1 MKEGENNMRVCLLG
15 DTHFGI
21 RNDSK
26 IFHNYFETFYD
37 KIFFPELHKR
47 GVRTIIQ
54 LGDLFDRR
62 KYINFLSLAE
72 SRRYFFDKC
81 KEYNITLH
89 ALIGNHDIFW
99 RESLLVNSPSLV
111 LKDYDNIVLWQEPGT
126 LEIDGIKIDMIPWI
140 CNDNEERIMEFV
152 KNSSSPF
159 CLGHFELAGFN
170 LSKGV
175 PSHEGID
182 FSFLKNYNQVV
193 SGHYHTF
200 SEHDNVMYLGTPYEL
215 FWSDYKDQKY
225 FAILDTDTLKIDLV
239 RNHMRMFYK
248 ITYDDANLT
257 MEKIKEIKY
266 DLYANS
272 YVKIVVV
279 NKQNPYL
286 FDKMLEELYK
296 VNPVDVTIVE
306 DFTEQE
312 IESTDEEIVNQAEDT
327 MTILYKYIDAQT
339 LDAGKNVNKLKTIMR
354 ELYVEALSKENVE

>member
-1 MKEGENNMRVCLLG
+1 MRVCLLG

-26 IFHNYFETFYD
+26 QFHAYYEKFYD
-37 KIFFPELHKR
+37 EVFFPELAHR

-81 KEYNITLH
+81 KEYGIHVH

-99 RESLLVNSPSLV
+99 RESLAINSPSLV
-111 LKDYDNIVLWQEPGT
+111 LKDYDNITLWQEPGV
-126 LEIDGIKIDMIPWI
+126 LEIDGVKIDMIPWI
-140 CNDNEERIMEFV
+140 CKDNEEQIFEFV
-152 KNSSSPF
+152 KNTSSPI
-159 CLGHFELAGFN
+159 CMGHFELQGFN

-175 PSHEGID
+175 PSHDGID
-182 FSFLKNYNQVV
+182 FSFLKEYNQVY

-200 SEHDNVMYLGTPYEL
+200 SEHDHIMYLGTPYEL

-225 FAILDTDTLKIDLV
+225 FAILDMETMKHDLV
-239 RNHMRMFYK
+239 PNPMRMFHK
-248 ITYDDANLT
+248 ISYDDGNLT
-257 MEKIKEIKY
+257 MDDIKKMDYEKF
-266 DLYANS
+266 ASS

-279 NKQNPYL
+279 NKQDPYL

-296 VNPVDVTIVE
+296 VSPIDVTIVE
-306 DFTEQE
+306 DFTEQALE
-312 IESTDEEIVNQAEDT
+312 DTDEDIVNQAEDT
-327 MTILYKYIDAQT
+327 MTILYKYIEAQN
-339 LDAGKNVNKLKTIMR
+339 LDATKDVSRLKTIMR
-354 ELYVEALSKENVE
+354 ELYVEALSKENIE